1 MSKTTVFFSFAHN
14 FWSHTS
20 VAASSALEH
29 ANNLDIPI
37 FSDRVNERC
46 LGKLKAK
53 AEAGGSTIHY
63 HDFNPSLVQGLKN
76 CGHYGLAT

>member
-1 MSKTTVFFSFAHN
+1 
-14 FWSHTS
+14 

-63 HDFNPSLVQGLKN
+63 HDFNPSLV
-76 CGHYGLAT
+76 